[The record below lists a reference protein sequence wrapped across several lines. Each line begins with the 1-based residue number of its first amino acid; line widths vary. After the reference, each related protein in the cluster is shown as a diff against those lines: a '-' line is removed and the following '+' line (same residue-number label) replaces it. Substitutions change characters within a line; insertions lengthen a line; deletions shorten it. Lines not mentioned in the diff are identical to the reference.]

1 MNRRFTAA
9 AISLAM
15 SATLAASAGTAQ
27 AQDGGDGRPAV
38 TASGPA
44 KRVTEAPDIAAA
56 QLASKLSGQRVEAL
70 SERAADAGT
79 WANPDGT
86 LTTETYSGPVRVKED
101 GRWKPLD
108 TTLVDTGAQLEPKTA
123 VADVVLSDGGKGD
136 FASVS
141 RGSRT
146 FGLDWGKTL
155 PAPRLDGDTA
165 VYPSVV
171 PNGDLHVTALPHG
184 FSESLIL
191 TERPTEPVELRLP
204 VTLDGMEL
212 EKTAQR
218 HLRLEDS
225 SGDLVASA
233 PAPRM
238 WGTGTDPVSGDPL
251 RHAEIATAV
260 EQGPEGTVLVLRPS
274 AAFLADPSVTYPVTI
289 DPTTTLAASTDTWV
303 ATNYPDSQRGSTE
316 LKAGTYDG
324 GTTRARSYVKFDV
337 ARFAGKKVL
346 NAELRLHSYWSSSC
360 SATGSGV
367 EARRITG
374 AWDPSAVTWGAQP
387 ATTATGAAV
396 SKSAYGFS
404 SACPANFM
412 RWDVDGI
419 AQAWADGQAN
429 HGLQIRAVDE
439 GDSFSWRRFRSA
451 NFVDGAQGPTEPALS
466 VTYNTRPGAA
476 VAVNPAAGAV
486 TADTTP
492 TLQGRAADADGNTV
506 RLTFE
511 VWNADG
517 TARIAQGVS
526 PFVASGTTAAWT
538 VPALAAG
545 SYKWRIAVFDGTE
558 WNGTWSAW
566 RPLTVDPAVPA
577 SPTVSS
583 AQYPA
588 DGLWHGDSGL
598 AGAFRIA
605 DGTGKAVSAEYAF
618 NGGAPTAAALT
629 SGAATVFWTP
639 ATRGAHTLRT
649 RVRNAAGTW
658 SDWREHTF
666 HVGVITGVLATP
678 FINEISETHFGAL
691 LHPVDDTTEEV
702 EEFPEET
709 VVEEDDTP
717 PGYVEVEDPEVEET
731 EDSAG
736 ADATAQLPDAA
747 NSSIVGTSPDG
758 ATQTLVDMPTAVAS
772 PAELSETGLVIYPN
786 TQKDADTIAVRS
798 STSAVEVFHLLRGPS
813 APQSFSYTAGIRPGQ
828 EITAVSENTLMISDA
843 QGDATAFISAPLALD
858 ALGRTVPVSMRLSGN
873 DIIVSLAP
881 APGQTVAFPVLL
893 DPGAG
898 YGDLTPAERRYC
910 STNPY
915 DCNKARKD
923 AEKAFAEA
931 AKRYSKKSLYQGTGD
946 AFRHCYWNARMEIN
960 IDHDTAYEVAT
971 RHESESRGVDKE
983 MDLRNNKIGR
993 KIGRDYRGKSKAN
1006 HKARDKCISYT
1017 KNGKLWII
1025 KSKKL
1030 VRSNA

>member
-9 AISLAM
+9 AISMAM
-15 SATLAASAGTAQ
+15 SATLVASAGTAQ
-27 AQDGGDGRPAV
+27 AEDDGDGRPAV
-38 TASGPA
+38 TTSGPA
-44 KRVTEAPDIAAA
+44 KQVTEAPDIASA
-56 QLASKLSGQRVEAL
+56 QLAAKLSGQRVEAL
-70 SERAADAGT
+70 SERTADAGT

-86 LTTETYSGPVRVKED
+86 LTTESYSGPVRVKED

-108 TTLVDTGAQLEPKTA
+108 TTLVDTGAQLEPRTA
-123 VADVVLSDGGKGD
+123 VADVALSDGGSGD

-146 FGLDWGKTL
+146 FGLDWGKAL

-165 VYPSVV
+165 VYASVV
-171 PNGDLHVTALPHG
+171 PQGDLHVTALPHG

-191 TERPTEPVELRLP
+191 KERPTEPVELRLP
-204 VTLDGMEL
+204 VTLEGMKL
-212 EKTAQR
+212 EKTPQR
-218 HLRLEDS
+218 HLRLEDG
-225 SGDLVASA
+225 SGNLVASA

-251 RHAEIATAV
+251 RHTEIATAV
-260 EQGPEGTVLVLRPS
+260 EEGPEGTVLVLRPS

-316 LKAGTYDG
+316 LKAGTYDA
-324 GTTRARSYVKFDV
+324 GTTKARSYVKFDI
-337 ARFAGKKVL
+337 AKFAGKKVL
-346 NAELRLHSYWSSSC
+346 SAELRLHSYWSASC

-374 AWDPSAVTWGAQP
+374 TWDPSSVTWGAQP

-396 SKSAYGFS
+396 SKAAYGFS

-412 RWDVDGI
+412 RWDVEGI
-419 AQAWADGQAN
+419 AQAWADGQPN
-429 HGLQIRAVDE
+429 HGFQIKAVDE
-439 GDSFSWRRFRSA
+439 QDSFSWRRFRSA

-476 VAVNPAAGAV
+476 SAVNPAAGAV

-492 TLQGRAADADGNTV
+492 TLQGKASDADGNTV

-517 TARIAQGVS
+517 TTRVANGTS
-526 PFVASGTTAAWT
+526 PFVASGATAAWT
-538 VPALAAG
+538 APALASG
-545 SYKWRIAVFDGTE
+545 SYKWRIAVYDGTE

-566 RPLTVDPAVPA
+566 RALTIDPAVPA

-583 AQYPA
+583 AEYPS
-588 DGLWHGDSGL
+588 DGLWYGDSGR
-598 AGAFRIA
+598 AGTFRIA

-618 NGGAPTAAALT
+618 DGGTPAVTALT
-629 SGAATVFWTP
+629 SGAANVSWTP
-639 ATRGAHTLRT
+639 TASGVHTLRA

-658 SDWREHTF
+658 SDWREHSF
-666 HVGVITGVLATP
+666 RVGVITGSLTTP
-678 FINEISETHFGAL
+678 FINEIAEAHFDAL

-717 PGYVEVEDPEVEET
+717 PGYIAEEDAEVEET

-736 ADATAQLPDAA
+736 ADAIAQLPGAA
-747 NSSIVGTSPDG
+747 NSSLVGTSPDG
-758 ATQTLVDMPTAVAS
+758 ATQTLVDLPAAVAS

-786 TQKDADTIAVRS
+786 TQPDADTIAVRN
-798 STSAVEVFHLLRGPS
+798 STSAVEVFHLLRGPT
-813 APQSFSYTAGIRPGQ
+813 APQSFRYSANIQPGQ

-843 QGDATAFISAPLALD
+843 QGDATAFISAPLAMD
-858 ALGRTVPVSMRLSGN
+858 AKGRTVPVSLSLSGS

-923 AEKAFAEA
+923 ADKAFGEA
-931 AKRYSKKSLYQGTGD
+931 AKRYPKSSLFQGTGD

-993 KIGRDYRGKSKAN
+993 KIGRDYRGKSKSN
-1006 HKARDKCISYT
+1006 HKARDKCISYA
-1017 KNGKLWII
+1017 KNGKLWTI
-1025 KSKKL
+1025 KNKKL
-1030 VRSNA
+1030 VKSNA

>member
-1 MNRRFTAA
+1 MRRRFTAA
-9 AISLAM
+9 AISMAM
-15 SATLAASAGTAQ
+15 SATLVASAGTAQ
-27 AQDGGDGRPAV
+27 AEGGGDGSPAI
-38 TASGPA
+38 TTSGPA
-44 KRVTEAPDIAAA
+44 EHVTEAPDITSA
-56 QLASKLSGQRVEAL
+56 QLAAKLSGQRVEAL
-70 SERAADAGT
+70 SERTVDAGT

-86 LTTETYSGPVRVKED
+86 LTTESYSGPVRVKEN

-123 VADVVLSDGGKGD
+123 VADVVLSNGGNED

-141 RGSRT
+141 WGSRT
-146 FGLDWGKTL
+146 FGLDWGKAL

-191 TERPTEPVELRLP
+191 KKRPTEPVELRLP
-204 VTLDGMEL
+204 VTLEGMEL
-212 EKTAQR
+212 KKTAQR

-225 SGDLVASA
+225 SGNLVASA

-238 WGTGTDPVSGDPL
+238 WGTGTDPLSGDPL
-251 RHAEIATAV
+251 RHAEIATTV
-260 EQGPEGTVLVLRPS
+260 EETPQGTVLVLRPS
-274 AAFLADPSVTYPVTI
+274 TAFLADPSVTYPVTI

-324 GTTRARSYVKFDV
+324 GTTKARSYVKFDV
-337 ARFAGKKVL
+337 TKFAGKKVL

-360 SATGSGV
+360 STTGSGV
-367 EARRITG
+367 EVRRITG
-374 AWDPSAVTWGAQP
+374 TWDPSGVTWGAQP

-396 SKSAYGFS
+396 SKSAYGYS

-412 RWDVDGI
+412 RWDVAGI
-419 AQAWADGQAN
+419 AQAWADGQPN
-429 HGLQIRAVDE
+429 HGVQIRAVNE
-439 GDSFSWRRFRSA
+439 SDSLSWRRFRSA
-451 NFVDGAQGPTEPALS
+451 NFVAGSQGPTEPALS

-476 VAVNPAAGAV
+476 TALNPAAGAV

-492 TLQGRAADADGNTV
+492 TFQGKASDADSNTV

-517 TARIAQGVS
+517 TTRIAQGTS
-526 PFVASGTTAAWT
+526 PFVASGSTAAWT
-538 VPALAAG
+538 APTLAAG
-545 SYKWRIAVFDGTE
+545 SYKWRIEVFDGME
-558 WNGTWSAW
+558 WSGTWSAW
-566 RPLTVDPAVPA
+566 RTLTIDPTVPA

-583 AQYPA
+583 AHYPA
-588 DGLWHGDSGL
+588 DGLWHGDSGQV
-598 AGAFRIA
+598 GTFRIT
-605 DGTGKAVSAEYAF
+605 DGTGRAVSAEYTF
-618 NGGAPTAAALT
+618 DGGTTVVTALT
-629 SGAATVFWTP
+629 SGTANVSWTP
-639 ATRGAHTLRT
+639 AARGVHTLRA

-658 SDWREHTF
+658 SDWRDHTF
-666 HVGVITGVLATP
+666 HVGDITGDLTTS
-678 FINEISETHFGAL
+678 FINEIAETHFGSL
-691 LHPVDDTTEEV
+691 LHPADDTTEEV

-717 PGYVEVEDPEVEET
+717 PGHVEEEDPEVEET

-758 ATQTLVDMPTAVAS
+758 ATQTLVNLPPAVAS

-786 TQKDADTIAVRS
+786 TQQDADTVAVRN
-798 STSAVEVFHLLRGPS
+798 STSAVEVFHLLRSPN
-813 APQSFSYTAGIRPGQ
+813 APQSFTYTANIQPGH

-843 QGDATAFISAPLALD
+843 EGDATAFISAPLALD
-858 ALGRTVPVSMRLSGN
+858 AKGETVPVSMRLSGN

-881 APGQTVAFPVLL
+881 APGQTVTFPVLL

-898 YGDLTPAERRYC
+898 YGDLTPAERSYC
-910 STNPY
+910 RTNAY

-923 AEKAFAEA
+923 ADKAFGEA
-931 AKRYSKKSLYQGTGD
+931 AKRYPRASLYQGTGD

-960 IDHDTAYEVAT
+960 IDHETAYEVAT

-993 KIGRDYRGKSKAN
+993 KIGRDYRGKSKSN
-1006 HKARDKCISYT
+1006 HKARDKCISYV

-1030 VRSNA
+1030 VKSNA